1 MALPDGNQI
10 HRSSLRGIAFRAC
23 SPDNVDLAA
32 TAASSRE
39 DPGRFNT
46 SSVGAVYVSR
56 EADTAMDELR
66 RTTEREGK
74 SLADAHPCAILAV
87 ELDLMA
93 IVDLTT
99 RDAMDAWDLNEN
111 DLSSEDMRRCQAV
124 AQRIVRAGAE
134 GVRWPSAAGSGQS
147 LAIFVDQLQPRSR
160 AVIARTFP
168 LSWEMLREI
177 ERGALTS
184 HLLQELNAL
193 PMISSG

>member
-1 MALPDGNQI
+1 MTLLDGNQTS
-10 HRSSLRGIAFRAC
+10 RRTVRGIAFRAC
-23 SPDNVDLAA
+23 SPDNIDLAA

-46 SSVGAVYVSR
+46 ATVGAVYVSR

-66 RTTEREGK
+66 RTTELEGK

-87 ELDLMA
+87 ELDLAA

-111 DLSSEDMRRCQAV
+111 DLSSEDMRRCQTA
-124 AQRIVRAGAE
+124 AQRIARAGAE

-147 LAIFVDQLQPRSR
+147 LAIFIEQLQPRSR
-160 AVIARTFP
+160 AVIMRTFP
-168 LSWEMLREI
+168 LSWEMLRSI
-177 ERGALTS
+177 DTGTSTS
-184 HLLQELNAL
+184 HIIQELSEL
-193 PMISSG
+193 PLIARR